1 MSTSG
6 RPTLQRPTRPGSPAL
21 STSPLSPTPHGSPA
35 PSLSL
40 QPLSPFPWGSLRTKE
55 VSLGTLWPACLGGFR
70 PGPWTIGTICSHSL
84 ASWLNRCG
92 RRRRLSLRHKGPQN
106 RLTLRLPP
114 SLSPP
119 GNLAWSLDPPSSS
132 LTSSFPQA
140 PRLSGIS
147 WSLLG
152 GSHSPLRVKLPD
164 IC

>member
-21 STSPLSPTPHGSPA
+21 STSPLGPTPHGSPA

-40 QPLSPFPWGSLRTKE
+40 QPLGPLPWGSLRTKE

-84 ASWLNRCG
+84 ASWLSRCG

-106 RLTLRLPP
+106 RPTLRLPP
-114 SLSPP
+114 SLSPARKPSLVSGPFLQFPYQLLSP
-119 GNLAWSLDPPSSS
+119 GPSPVWNFMV
-132 LTSSFPQA
+132 TV
-140 PRLSGIS
+140 
-147 WSLLG
+147 G
-152 GSHSPLRVKLPD
+152 GLPWPTTR
-164 IC
+164 

>member
-21 STSPLSPTPHGSPA
+21 STTPNDSPA

-40 QPLSPFPWGSLRTKE
+40 QPLSPLPWGSLRTKE

-84 ASWLNRCG
+84 ASWLSRYG

-106 RLTLRLPP
+106 RPTLRLPP

-119 GNLAWSLDPPSSS
+119 GNLAWSLDPSSHS

-140 PRLSGIS
+140 RRLAGIS

-152 GSHSPLRVKLPD
+152 CSRGPLYVKLPD

>member
-6 RPTLQRPTRPGSPAL
+6 RPTLQRPTRPGSLAL
-21 STSPLSPTPHGSPA
+21 STSPLGPTPHGSPA

-40 QPLSPFPWGSLRTKE
+40 QPLGPLPWGSLRTKE

-84 ASWLNRCG
+84 ASWLSRCG

-106 RLTLRLPP
+106 RPTLRLPP

-119 GNLAWSLDPPSSS
+119 RKPSLVSGPFLQLPYQLLSPGPS
-132 LTSSFPQA
+132 TVWNFMVIA
-140 PRLSGIS
+140 
-147 WSLLG
+147 G
-152 GSHSPLRVKLPD
+152 GLPWPNTR
-164 IC
+164 

>member
-21 STSPLSPTPHGSPA
+21 STYPLGPTPHGSPA

-40 QPLSPFPWGSLRTKE
+40 QPLGPLPWGSLRTKE

-84 ASWLNRCG
+84 ASWLSRCG

-106 RLTLRLPP
+106 RPTLRLPP

-119 GNLAWSLDPPSSS
+119 GNLAWSLDPSSSS

-152 GSHSPLRVKLPD
+152 GSHGPIHVKLPD

>member
-6 RPTLQRPTRPGSPAL
+6 RPTLQRPARPGSPAL
-21 STSPLSPTPHGSPA
+21 STSPLGPTPHGSPA

-40 QPLSPFPWGSLRTKE
+40 QPLGPLPWGSLRTKE

-70 PGPWTIGTICSHSL
+70 PGPWTVGTICSHSL
-84 ASWLNRCG
+84 ASWLSRCG

-106 RLTLRLPP
+106 RPTLRLPP

-119 GNLAWSLDPPSSS
+119 GNLAWSLDPSSS
-132 LTSSFPQA
+132 CLTSSFPQA
-140 PRLSGIS
+140 PGLSGIS
-147 WSLLG
+147 WSLLE
-152 GSHSPLRVKLPD
+152 GSHDPLHVRLPD

>member
-106 RLTLRLPP
+106 RLPLRLPP

>member
-21 STSPLSPTPHGSPA
+21 SPTPNGSPA

-40 QPLSPFPWGSLRTKE
+40 QPLSPLPWGSLRTKE

-84 ASWLNRCG
+84 ASWLSRYG

-106 RLTLRLPP
+106 RPTLRLPP

-119 GNLAWSLDPPSSS
+119 GNLAWSLDPSSRS

-140 PRLSGIS
+140 PRLAGIS

-152 GSHSPLRVKLPD
+152 CSHGPRYDKLPD